1 MIEKSEAG
9 ICNFTNPGQINLL
22 DIINIYNETTNS
34 QINPIINPIINN
46 TNHLDLET
54 NKRSFARLYS
64 DKLTKYEPLDIKT
77 AIKDCCKKYII

>member
-1 MIEKSEAG
+1 MIEQNESD
-9 ICNFTNPGQINLL
+9 ICNFTNPGQINLI

-34 QINPIINPIINN
+34 QINPIINPIINH
-46 TNHLDLET
+46 TNNLET